1 MSDLQKRV
9 KALEERAGLGDDRI
23 TVIVRT
29 FVRPGPNGPQETA
42 LAAFA
47 SHGGGWRIDREPGEG
62 REAFIDRASAAVP
75 RPSNGVGCLVEVLA

>member
-9 KALEERAGLGDDRI
+9 RALEERAGLGDERI

-29 FVRPGPNGPQETA
+29 FVRPGANGPEDTA
-42 LAAFA
+42 LAAFT
-47 SHGGGWRIDREPGEG
+47 SGKWRMDREPGED

-75 RPSNGVGCLVEVLA
+75 RTTNGVGCMVEVLA